1 MIIVSFLLS
10 ITDFIGRLHPVLVHL
25 PIGILLLAALFQLL
39 ALKPKYASLHAATSI
54 ALFWGMISAIVS
66 CISGYLLSQSGD
78 YDEEMVDTH
87 KWFAITTASVSLIAY
102 FFNRWE
108 NEFAKW
114 VILLMIPLII
124 ITGHLGGSLTHGSD
138 YLTKGFSGKDSVAE
152 KEIKPIAD
160 VQEANVY
167 AEIIQPIFESKCYGC
182 HNKSK
187 KKGKLRLDEPSFI
200 LKGGK
205 DGEVIKPG
213 NADESDMMRRLL
225 LPRNDEDHM
234 PPKEKPQLKD
244 NEIALIHWWIAT
256 GATFDKKTKDLEQP
270 EKIKPVLLALQK
282 EVKKVLPDL
291 PQTPVDKAD
300 EKAIQKLKDSGIIV
314 FPVARNSN
322 YLTANF
328 VTVDSITYND
338 IALLLS
344 IKKQLVWLN
353 LGQKKIPDSLLVSVA
368 QLTNLTRLQLDNTP
382 ITDEGLISLQSLIN
396 LQYLNLVGTKVTSQG
411 VIQLKSLP
419 KLQAIY
425 LYKTFISSSD
435 WPMLKNNFP
444 KVTLDT
450 GGYQVPTFETDTMI
464 VMPPEKKN

>member
-1 MIIVSFLLS
+1 MYFSEL
-10 ITDFIGRLHPVLVHL
+10 IGRFHPLLVHL

-54 ALFWGMISAIVS
+54 ALFWGMISAILS
-66 CISGYLLSQSGD
+66 CISGYLLSLSGD
-78 YDEEMVDTH
+78 YEEELVDTH
-87 KWFAITTASVSLIAY
+87 KWFAIATASISLIAY

-114 VILLMIPLII
+114 VILLMVPLIFV
-124 ITGHLGGSLTHGSD
+124 TGHLGGSLTHGSD

-167 AEIIQPIFESKCYGC
+167 EEIIQPIFESKCYGC

-187 KKGKLRLDEPSFI
+187 KKGKLRLDEPAFI

-205 DGEVIKPG
+205 DGVVIKPG
-213 NADESDMMRRLL
+213 NAAESDMMKRLL

-256 GATFDKKTKDLEQP
+256 GATFDKKAKELEQP

-291 PQTPVDKAD
+291 PQIPVAPAD

-328 VTVDSITYND
+328 VTVDSLTSND
-338 IALLLS
+338 IALLLN

-353 LGQKKIPDSLLVSVA
+353 LGQKKIPDSLLVPIA

-382 ITDEGLISLQSLIN
+382 ITDKGLVPLQSLVN
-396 LQYLNLVGTKVTSQG
+396 LQYLNLVGTKVTAQG
-411 VIQLKSLP
+411 VIQLKNLP

-435 WPMLKNNFP
+435 FPMLKNNFP

-450 GGYQVPTFETDTMI
+450 GGYQVPTFETDTTL

>member
-1 MIIVSFLLS
+1 
-10 ITDFIGRLHPVLVHL
+10 
-25 PIGILLLAALFQLL
+25 LFQLL
-39 ALKPKYASLHAATSI
+39 ALKPKYASLHAAISI
-54 ALFWGMISAIVS
+54 ALFWGMISAVIS

-78 YDEEMVDTH
+78 YDEESVDTH
-87 KWFAITTASVSLIAY
+87 KWFAIATASISLIAY
-102 FFNRWE
+102 LFNRWE

-138 YLTKGFSGKDSVAE
+138 YLTKGFSKKDSTVE

-167 AEIIQPIFESKCYGC
+167 ADIVQPIFESKCYGC

-213 NADESDMMRRLL
+213 NADESDMMKRLL

-338 IALLLS
+338 IVLLLS

-353 LGQKKIPDSLLVSVA
+353 LSYKKIQDSLLIPIA

-382 ITDEGLISLQSLIN
+382 ITNEGLISLQSLIN

>member
-1 MIIVSFLLS
+1 M
-10 ITDFIGRLHPVLVHL
+10 TDLIGRFHPVLVHL

-54 ALFWGMISAIVS
+54 ALFWGMISAILS
-66 CISGYLLSQSGD
+66 CISGYLLSLSGD
-78 YDEEMVDTH
+78 YEEELVDTH
-87 KWFAITTASVSLIAY
+87 KWFAIATASISLIAY
-102 FFNRWE
+102 FFNRWK

-114 VILLMIPLII
+114 VILLMVPLIFV
-124 ITGHLGGSLTHGSD
+124 TGHLGGSLTHGSD
-138 YLTKGFSGKDSVAE
+138 YLTKGLSGKDSLAG
-152 KEIKPIAD
+152 KEVKPIAD

-167 AEIIQPIFESKCYGC
+167 EEIIQPIFESKCYGC

-187 KKGKLRLDEPSFI
+187 KKGKLRLDEPAFI

-205 DGEVIKPG
+205 DGVVIKPG
-213 NADESDMMRRLL
+213 NAAESDMMKRLL

-256 GATFDKKTKDLEQP
+256 GATFDKKAKELDQP

-282 EVKKVLPDL
+282 EVKIVLPDL
-291 PQTPVDKAD
+291 PQIPVGPAD

-328 VTVDSITYND
+328 VTVDSLTSND
-338 IALLLS
+338 IALLLN

-353 LGQKKIPDSLLVSVA
+353 LGQKKIPDSLLVPIA

-382 ITDEGLISLQSLIN
+382 ITDKGLVPLQSLVN
-396 LQYLNLVGTKVTSQG
+396 LQYLNLVGTKVTAQG
-411 VIQLKSLP
+411 VIQLKNLP

-435 WPMLKNNFP
+435 FPMLKNNFP

-450 GGYQVPTFETDTMI
+450 GGYQVPTFETDTTL

>member
-1 MIIVSFLLS
+1 MNFSEL
-10 ITDFIGRLHPVLVHL
+10 IGRFHPVLVHL
-25 PIGILLLAALFQLL
+25 PIGILLLAAFFQLL
-39 ALKPKYASLHAATSI
+39 AFKPKYAALHAATSI
-54 ALFWGMISAIVS
+54 ALFWGMVSAVIS
-66 CISGYLLSQSGD
+66 CISGYLLSLSGD
-78 YDEEMVDTH
+78 YDDELVDMHT
-87 KWFAITTASVSLIAY
+87 WFAIATASVSLIAY
-102 FFNRWE
+102 LFNRWE

-114 VILLMIPLII
+114 VVLLMIPLII
-124 ITGHLGGSLTHGSD
+124 ITGHLGGSLTHGSG
-138 YLTKGFSGKDSVAE
+138 YLTKGFSEKDSVVE

-167 AEIIQPIFESKCYGC
+167 TDIVQPIFESKCYSC

-213 NADESDMMRRLL
+213 NADESDMMKRLL

-270 EKIKPVLLALQK
+270 EKIKPVLLALEK

-291 PQTPVDKAD
+291 PQTPVEQAD

-328 VTVDSITYND
+328 VTVDSITNND
-338 IALLLS
+338 IALLLG

-353 LGQKKIPDSLLVSVA
+353 LGQKKIWDNLLTPIG

-382 ITDEGLISLQSLIN
+382 ITDKGLVSLQSLVN
-396 LQYLNLVGTKVTSQG
+396 LQYLNLVGTKVTPQG
-411 VIQLKSLP
+411 VIQLKNLP

-425 LYKTFISSSD
+425 LYKTFITSLD
-435 WPMLKNNFP
+435 WPVLKNSFP

-450 GGYQVPTFETDTMI
+450 GNYYVPILETDTTI
-464 VMPPEKKN
+464 VKPPEKKNN